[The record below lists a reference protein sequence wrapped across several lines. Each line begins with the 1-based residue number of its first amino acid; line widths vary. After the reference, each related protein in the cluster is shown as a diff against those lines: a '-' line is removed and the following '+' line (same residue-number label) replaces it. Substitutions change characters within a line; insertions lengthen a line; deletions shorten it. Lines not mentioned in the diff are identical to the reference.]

1 LVPFLVEQA
10 GSPPR
15 VNYSMAFPSFTSQ
28 VLVRKATPSVAICP
42 LSRVVRLSFLA
53 FCLFSSP
60 SLSLP
65 AQQLQP
71 SSAADPPNPL
81 FNQVIANQKQSETEL
96 DQYER
101 VQRTEVRR
109 TGSDT
114 KPAELKTWRVFPTG
128 TGTAK
133 FELSPDGKPPNL
145 AAYRAQLEK
154 VESYLTWVMQD
165 GTPQKEAYARTERK
179 RKERFELIEATH
191 EAFLFTLDGKET
203 RGGRTLLRY
212 LMRPNPNY
220 RPTTRN
226 TALFTHVQGTLW
238 VDEKTSELAKVDG
251 VVTEDISLALFLA
264 KVYKGSHFMQERYEI
279 APGIWEPTFEQ
290 YDFDGRKF
298 LRPFS
303 IHERTFYSDYKH
315 VGPPSEAIQVVRGEL
330 SKLGTEGSHP

>member
-1 LVPFLVEQA
+1 MPFRVEQ
-10 GSPPR
+10 
-15 VNYSMAFPSFTSQ
+15 
-28 VLVRKATPSVAICP
+28 
-42 LSRVVRLSFLA
+42 LSRSCPDLRMAVPSTYRARIWATTSPAAACLLTTLLPLLLA
-53 FCLFSSP
+53 
-60 SLSLP
+60 LSLP

-71 SSAADPPNPL
+71 SGSADPPSPL
-81 FNQVIANQKQSETEL
+81 FTQVIANQKQSETEL

-101 VQRTEVRR
+101 LQRTEVRR
-109 TGSDT
+109 SGSDPN
-114 KPAELKTWRVFPTG
+114 PAELKVWRVFPTG

-133 FELSPDGKPPNL
+133 FDLSPDGKPPNL
-145 AAYRAQLEK
+145 EAYRAQLER
-154 VESYLTWVMQD
+154 VESYLIWVLQD
-165 GTPQKEAYARTERK
+165 GAAQKDAYARTERK
-179 RKERFELIEATH
+179 RKERFDLIEATH

-203 RGGRTLLRY
+203 RDGRTLLRY

-226 TALFTHVQGTLW
+226 AALFTHVQGTLW

-303 IHERTFYSDYKH
+303 IHERTFYSEYKH
-315 VGPPSEAIQVVRGEL
+315 VGPPSEAIRVVRTEL
-330 SKLGTEGSHP
+330 SKLGAEAPHP